1 MAASLHPTRER
12 RRWIHEEPL
21 SVVLASSSPVT
32 AIAHVLVC
40 RRWHAAKA
48 SSRLHLA
55 LDARLPHSS
64 PRPRG
69 SERVW
74 WCSPLHFIPSY
85 IHLPTEM

>member
-1 MAASLHPTRER
+1 MAASLHPAREH

-48 SSRLHLA
+48 YSRLHLA
-55 LDARLPHSS
+55 LDERLPLLAATLGI
-64 PRPRG
+64 RA
-69 SERVW
+69 RVVV
-74 WCSPLHFIPSY
+74 LAA
-85 IHLPTEM
+85 T